1 VTTLKLSL
9 LLIFWLPGLWLFIV
23 PGQSVPS
30 ASDALLDLLVW
41 GAHMPIDPRAYTGEL
56 RAEVERYLNRTTAYR
71 STTTPPAF
79 AEGAMV
85 HAAQVSYE
93 RRLAAISDDPS
104 ASALAVAY
112 VKDLRP
118 CYEWEGFHDCPERE
132 ARFADEYLAAHATG
146 PFSAYLP
153 LLAAHR
159 WLCTAEAYEYESRPT
174 DAETSRRLYRERLL
188 IAQASRVLFVRRA
201 AESLAARGKC
211 FATRAQ

>member
-1 VTTLKLSL
+1 MLKISL
-9 LLIFWLPGLWLFIV
+9 LLIFWLHGLRLFIL
-23 PGQSVPS
+23 PGQSTPS
-30 ASDALLDLLVW
+30 ARDALLDVLVW
-41 GAHMPIDPRAYTGEL
+41 GTHMPIDPGAYSGEL
-56 RAEVERYLNRTTAYR
+56 RAEVERHLSRANAYR

-79 AEGAMV
+79 AEGEMV

-93 RRLAAISDDPS
+93 RRLAAISDAPS

-132 ARFADEYLAAHATG
+132 AKFADGYLVAHANG

-159 WLCTAEAYEYESRPT
+159 WLCTAEAYEYEKRPA
-174 DAETSRRLYRERLL
+174 DAETSRQLYQQRVL
-188 IAQASRVLFVRRA
+188 IAQASRVLLIRTA
-201 AESLAARGKC
+201 AERLAARGKC